1 MKKVTAYHM
10 AYIGSY

>member
-10 AYIGSY
+10 VYIGSY